1 MRGTPPNERGEMI
14 LTNGVECTNGT
25 AFDLVPDGPFTND
38 VRNMEANG
46 NIECVF
52 NNDRILP
59 QESDISVNNFVDN
72 QTRKLKCWSTNADS
86 LCNKIDELKATVSS
100 NSPDVITV
108 TEICPKNV
116 RDVNIIATAIQIP
129 GYDLFT
135 NNMKKIGIAICDKGF
150 ACKYGGGAR
159 GRTCGGKPVG

>member
-1 MRGTPPNERGEMI
+1 M
-14 LTNGVECTNGT
+14 
-25 AFDLVPDGPFTND
+25 
-38 VRNMEANG
+38 
-46 NIECVF
+46 
-52 NNDRILP
+52 
-59 QESDISVNNFVDN
+59 
-72 QTRKLKCWSTNADS
+72 STNADS

-135 NNMKKIGIAICDKGF
+135 NSIKKRGF
-150 ACKYGGGAR
+150 AIYVIR
-159 GRTCGGKPVG
+159 GLHANSTGEQ

>member
-1 MRGTPPNERGEMI
+1 M
-14 LTNGVECTNGT
+14 
-25 AFDLVPDGPFTND
+25 
-38 VRNMEANG
+38 
-46 NIECVF
+46 
-52 NNDRILP
+52 NN
-59 QESDISVNNFVDN
+59 VVDN

-108 TEICPKNV
+108 TEICQKNV
-116 RDVNIIATAIQIP
+116 RDVNIIATAIQIL

-135 NNMKKIGIAICDKGF
+135 NNMKKRGIAQCDKGF

-159 GRTCGGKPVG
+159 G

>member
-1 MRGTPPNERGEMI
+1 MFF
-14 LTNGVECTNGT
+14 L
-25 AFDLVPDGPFTND
+25 
-38 VRNMEANG
+38 
-46 NIECVF
+46 

-59 QESDISVNNFVDN
+59 QVSDIRVNNFVDN

-100 NSPDVITV
+100 NNPDVITV
-108 TEICPKNV
+108 TYICPKNI

-135 NNMKKIGIAICDKGF
+135 NNMKKRGIAIYVIKDL
-150 ACKYGGGAR
+150 CKYGGGAR
-159 GRTCGGKPVG
+159 G